1 MKAKVKLTGEI
12 VNVEPDGSMKLD
24 CPAYITDNGR
34 RFHAFSLEFEK
45 KADWEQRRYEIAKEA
60 MTAIMS
66 NADFY
71 EQVLDQSAARGQRQI
86 QNSISEA
93 AVIFADALIEE
104 LKKKG

>member
-45 KADWEQRRYEIAKEA
+45 EVDWEQVRIQAAIAAMQGMLANERRIPNYKDTTNIS
-60 MTAIMS
+60 ILY
-66 NADFY
+66 AD
-71 EQVLDQSAARGQRQI
+71 ELV
-86 QNSISEA
+86 EK
-93 AVIFADALIEE
+93 
-104 LKKKG
+104 LKKKGQ